1 VAPDDTSPAPAARSL
16 VAPLSLVF
24 VLSGASALL
33 FESVWF
39 RLAGLA
45 LGNSVWATSLVLT
58 GFMAGLGLGNL
69 LALLRGGGLRR
80 PVRAYA
86 ALEVVV
92 GASGLAVVLLLPHL
106 TRRLIPLLQDVV
118 DDPWRL
124 NPLRLLVALA
134 LLLVPTTAMGATLPL
149 LVRAL
154 ARRSGF
160 GPALG
165 FLYGANTLGAT
176 MGSLA
181 AETVAV
187 PLLGITGTG
196 VAAAALN
203 LVAAGLAWRMGQ
215 DLEIEDR
222 GGEEARPAA
231 AAPAAHRTRAV
242 RLLACAFA
250 AGALLLALEVVW
262 FRFLLLYVLGTS
274 PVFAAMLAVV
284 LLGISAGGLAG
295 GALLR
300 ARPHA
305 YDLAPLVALGSAL
318 AVVVGYAGYATWLGN
333 GASAFHFGVAAAVH
347 LALPLMLPTCFL
359 SGVLFT
365 LLGRGIQEEVGG
377 ETRATGALTLA
388 NTLGAAAGSLGAGFL
403 LLPGL
408 GVEKTIFGVAAA
420 YVGVAAAAWPGRARL
435 SRSTLGERVGAG
447 VVLAGA
453 LLAVCLFPF
462 GLMDRFFIPRTAAR
476 FGIDGSRLV
485 AFREGLTETVIYL
498 ENVVLGESAYHLM
511 ATNGVSMSGTMAYA
525 RRYMKLYVW
534 WPTALHPAPR
544 RALLI
549 SYGVGST
556 ARALVDTREL
566 EHIDIVDISRDVL
579 AMSDIPIRRGAPHP
593 LHDPRV
599 QVHVEDGRFFLLGSR
614 VQYDIITAEPPPPK
628 SAGIVNLY
636 SREYFQLMHD
646 RLAEG
651 GMATYWLPVFL
662 LSPDDART
670 IMAAF
675 CAAFPDCALW
685 NGAGLDWMLTGSRG
699 AQGPV
704 SVEHFRRQWND
715 PVVGAEL
722 ATLGFE
728 TPEQLGAT
736 FIGDARFLATLT
748 EGTEPLTDDRPYRL
762 STDVRVGPADPW
774 FTALLDPRPARDR
787 FAQSELI
794 RRLWPPDLREAT
806 LPWFDVQWVVN
817 DAILQARSPRRLQE
831 LRFLLQ
837 HTLLQ
842 ELPLWLLRTNPDTQW
857 AIEQAAAR
865 GRTDATID
873 GERGLRALAR
883 RDVSG
888 ALTLLARARAQG
900 LRTAPVDQGHV
911 LALCLSGDGA
921 AARALV
927 AAPGFLGAD
936 DPAFV
941 QWMQDSCGSEPAAVP
956 GG

>member
-1 VAPDDTSPAPAARSL
+1 MVAALT
-16 VAPLSLVF
+16 LVF

-45 LGNSVWATSLVLT
+45 LGNSVWATSLVLA

-92 GASGLAVVLLLPHL
+92 GASGLAVVFLLPTL
-106 TRRLIPLLQDVV
+106 TRGLIPLFQHVV

-154 ARRSGF
+154 ALRSGF

-176 MGSLA
+176 VGSLA
-181 AETVAV
+181 AETMVV
-187 PLLGITGTG
+187 PLLGVTGTA

-203 LVAAGLAWRMGQ
+203 LVAAGLAWRIAQ
-215 DLEIEDR
+215 DLE
-222 GGEEARPAA
+222 GEAPREEEVPPAA
-231 AAPAAHRTRAV
+231 APSAAHGPRAA
-242 RLLACAFA
+242 RLLAGAFA
-250 AGALLLALEVVW
+250 AGAVLLALEVVW

-284 LLGISAGGLAG
+284 LLGIGLGGLAG

-300 ARPHA
+300 ARPQA
-305 YDLAPLVALGSAL
+305 YDLAPVVALGAAL

-333 GASAFHFGVAAAVH
+333 GASAFHFGVAAAVS
-347 LALPLMLPTCFL
+347 LAVPLMWPTCFL

-365 LLGRGIQEEVGG
+365 LLGRGIQEELGG
-377 ETRATGALTLA
+377 ETRAAGALTLA

-408 GVEKTIFGVAAA
+408 GVEKTIFGAGVA
-420 YVGVAAAAWPGRARL
+420 YVGVAAAVWPGRARL
-435 SRSTLGERVGAG
+435 SRSPVAVRVGAL
-447 VVLAGA
+447 VAVAGA
-453 LLAVCLFPF
+453 LLAVGLFPF

-476 FGIDGSRLV
+476 FGTEGSRLV

-498 ENVVLGESAYHLM
+498 KHDVLGQSAYHLM

-534 WPTALHPAPR
+534 WPVALHPAPR

-566 EHIDIVDISRDVL
+566 EHIDVVDISRDVL
-579 AMSDIPIRRGAPHP
+579 AMSDIPIRPGAPHP

-599 QVHVEDGRFFLLGSR
+599 RVHVEDGRFFLQSSR
-614 VQYDIITAEPPPPK
+614 EQYDIITAEPPPPK

-636 SREYFQLMHD
+636 SREYFQLLHD

-651 GMATYWLPVFL
+651 GMATYWLPVAIL
-662 LSPDDART
+662 DPGDARA

-699 AQGPV
+699 ARGPV
-704 SVEHFRRQWND
+704 SAERFRRQWED
-715 PVVGAEL
+715 PVVGPEL

-736 FIGDARFLATLT
+736 FLGDARLLATLT
-748 EGTEPLTDDRPYRL
+748 EGTDPLTDDRPYRL
-762 STDVRVGPADPW
+762 SADVRRGSADPW

-794 RRLWPPDLREAT
+794 RRLWPPELREAT
-806 LPWFDVQWVVN
+806 PPWFDVQWVVN
-817 DAILQARSPRRLQE
+817 DAILQAPSPHRLQE
-831 LRFLLQ
+831 LRFLFQ
-837 HTLLQ
+837 RTSLQ
-842 ELPLWLLRTNPDTQW
+842 ELPLWLLHTSPDTQW

-873 GERGLRALAR
+873 GERGLRALSR

-888 ALTLLARARAQG
+888 ALLLLARARAAG
-900 LRTAPVDQGHV
+900 RRTAPVDQGHA
-911 LALCLSGDGA
+911 LALCLSGEGP

-941 QWMQDSCGSEPAAVP
+941 RWMQDSCGSEPTLT

>member
-1 VAPDDTSPAPAARSL
+1 MGQDFEAEDR
-16 VAPLSLVF
+16 
-24 VLSGASALL
+24 GA
-33 FESVWF
+33 E
-39 RLAGLA
+39 
-45 LGNSVWATSLVLT
+45 
-58 GFMAGLGLGNL
+58 
-69 LALLRGGGLRR
+69 
-80 PVRAYA
+80 
-86 ALEVVV
+86 
-92 GASGLAVVLLLPHL
+92 
-106 TRRLIPLLQDVV
+106 
-118 DDPWRL
+118 
-124 NPLRLLVALA
+124 
-134 LLLVPTTAMGATLPL
+134 
-149 LVRAL
+149 
-154 ARRSGF
+154 
-160 GPALG
+160 
-165 FLYGANTLGAT
+165 
-176 MGSLA
+176 
-181 AETVAV
+181 
-187 PLLGITGTG
+187 
-196 VAAAALN
+196 AAAL
-203 LVAAGLAWRMGQ
+203 AAAS
-215 DLEIEDR
+215 
-222 GGEEARPAA
+222 PAA
-231 AAPAAHRTRAV
+231 DGSRAT

-284 LLGISAGGLAG
+284 LLGIGAGGLAG

-300 ARPHA
+300 ARPQA
-305 YDLAPLVALGSAL
+305 YDFAPVVALGSAL
-318 AVVVGYAGYATWLGN
+318 AVLVGYAGYATWLGS
-333 GASAFHFGVAAAVH
+333 GASAFRFGVVAAAH
-347 LALPLMLPTCFL
+347 LALPLVLPTCFL

-365 LLGRGIQEEVGG
+365 LLGRGIQEELGD
-377 ETRATGALTLA
+377 ETRAAGALTLA
-388 NTLGAAAGSLGAGFL
+388 NTLGAVAGSLGAGFL

-408 GVEKTIFGVAAA
+408 GVEKTIFGAAAA
-420 YVGVAAAAWPGRARL
+420 YVGVAVVAWPQRGRL
-435 SRSTLGERVGAG
+435 SRSPLGLQVGAG
-447 VVLAGA
+447 VAIAGT
-453 LLAVCLFPF
+453 LLAVGLFPF
-462 GLMDRFFIPRTAAR
+462 GLMDRFFIPRIAAR
-476 FGIDGSRLV
+476 FGNGLRLV

-498 ENVVLGESAYHLM
+498 ENEVLGQSAYHLM

-534 WPTALHPAPR
+534 WPVALHPAPR

-579 AMSDIPIRRGAPHP
+579 AMGDIPIRPGAPHP

-599 QVHVEDGRFFLLGSR
+599 RVHVEDGRFFLLGSR
-614 VQYDIITAEPPPPK
+614 ERYDIITAEPPPPK

-651 GMATYWLPVFL
+651 GMATYWMPVFL
-662 LSPDDART
+662 LDPDDART

-699 AQGPV
+699 AHGPV
-704 SVEHFRRQWND
+704 SAERFRQQWED

-736 FIGDARFLATLT
+736 FIGDARFLASLT

-762 STDVRVGPADPW
+762 STDVRAGPADSW
-774 FTALLDPRPARDR
+774 FAALLDPRPARDR

-794 RRLWPPDLREAT
+794 RRLWPPALREAT

-817 DAILQARSPRRLQE
+817 DAILQPRSPRRLQD
-831 LRFLLQ
+831 LRLLLQ
-837 HTLLQ
+837 RTSLQ
-842 ELPLWLLRTNPDTQW
+842 ELPLWLLHSGPDIQW

-883 RDVSG
+883 RDVPG
-888 ALTLLARARAQG
+888 ALVLLGRARATG
-900 LRTAPVDQGHV
+900 LRTAPVDQGHA
-911 LALCLSGDGA
+911 LALCLSGDGT

-927 AAPGFLGAD
+927 ATPGFLGAD

-941 QWMQDSCGSEPAAVP
+941 RWMQDSCGSEPAAVP